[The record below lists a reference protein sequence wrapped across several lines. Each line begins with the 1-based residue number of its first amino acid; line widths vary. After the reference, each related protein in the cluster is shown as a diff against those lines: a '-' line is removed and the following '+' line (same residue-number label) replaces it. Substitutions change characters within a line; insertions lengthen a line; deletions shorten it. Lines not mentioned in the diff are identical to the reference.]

1 MNNTYSNLY
10 HTSYIFYFIAWFYK
24 IINNLSS
31 ELNIPFVVIKAGTE
45 TNRRYIELKHSKSFS
60 LA

>member
-45 TNRRYIELKHSKSFS
+45 MDRRYIELKHSKLFS